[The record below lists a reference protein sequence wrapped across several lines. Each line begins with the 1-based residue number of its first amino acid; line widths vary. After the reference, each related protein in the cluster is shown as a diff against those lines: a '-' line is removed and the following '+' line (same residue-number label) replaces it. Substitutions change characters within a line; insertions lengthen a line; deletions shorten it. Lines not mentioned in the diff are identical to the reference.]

1 MTKRKDADHE
11 PARIAA
17 KGLTEP
23 NPTAASFTRLYRD
36 RPMRQSLRQYRDQPP
51 VISADGL
58 TGADLQDS
66 LRGGAIR
73 EIEGLETH
81 YRADEIIRDALA
93 NARRTIARTLIPKPS
108 GSGAKPVK

>member
-1 MTKRKDADHE
+1 MTKRKDAVHE

-23 NPTAASFTRLYRD
+23 NPTAAPFTRVHREQPTKL
-36 RPMRQSLRQYRDQPP
+36 SLRQYRDQPP

-58 TGADLQDS
+58 TGARLQDS
-66 LRGGAIR
+66 LREGAIR

-81 YRADEIIRDALA
+81 YRADEIIRNALA
-93 NARRTIARTLIPKPS
+93 NAGVRLHAP
-108 GSGAKPVK
+108 

>member
-23 NPTAASFTRLYRD
+23 NPTAASFTRLYREQ
-36 RPMRQSLRQYRDQPP
+36 PTKQSLRQYRNQRP
-51 VISADGL
+51 VISVDGL

-66 LRGGAIR
+66 LREDAIR

-81 YRADEIIRDALA
+81 YRDDEIIRDALA
-93 NARRTIARTLIPKPS
+93 NARRAIAGRLTPMSS